1 MANNYALLKLIMD
14 AGEYRLSDIALRL
27 AAKNEGLFLELAS
40 EAGLDVPATTVT
52 VGLDQ
57 YTILPHQMAKMKEAY
72 APAGGG
78 YNKVAAIK
86 VARDVMGPAPGVVLG
101 LKDAK
106 DLVEHLMEA
115 GYLPK
120 PPPVDPYARSYAD
133 PDGRPYD
140 SNDPLR
146 PRW

>member
-1 MANNYALLKLIMD
+1 MANNYALLKLISD
-14 AGEYRLSDIALRL
+14 AGEYRLSDIAIRL

-40 EAGLDVPATTVT
+40 EAGLDVPATTVY

-57 YTILPHQMAKMKEAY
+57 YTILPHQMAAMKEAY
-72 APAGGG
+72 SPAGGG

-86 VARDVMGPAPGVVLG
+86 VARDTMGKDGAVLG

-106 DLVEHLMEA
+106 DLVEHLMES

-120 PPPVDPYARSYAD
+120 PPPVDPYAARRCD

-146 PRW
+146 SRW